1 MKFVIDKRRMLQHQR
16 EFWELPNFIKLLVGG
31 YGCGKTRI
39 GALRSIWCSYVNAP
53 VPHLYV
59 SPSYKQARKT
69 VIISIKELL
78 DAAKIRYS
86 YNKTNHEFVVKN
98 WNGNIWIGSG
108 DQPDSLK
115 GPNLGSAG
123 IDEPFLMKEEVFDNV
138 LSRLRHPEA
147 KHRELFLT
155 GTPEQLNW
163 GYEVAR
169 NVDGR
174 YDLGLVVGRTA
185 DNVHLPR
192 QFVTML
198 EKAFDEQQRAAYMN
212 GEFLNLTAGRVYKFF
227 NRLVHVRGDGGG
239 EGGMTPPVR
248 EGEIMAGIDFNVD
261 YMTAVVFSVL
271 DERHIHCFDEVR
283 LKDASTYDLAEVL
296 DERYPGITVFPDP
309 AGRARKSSSDR
320 TDFTILKEKGF
331 VVEARQAHPP
341 VKSRVNAV
349 NKLLRE
355 GLLTVENCP
364 HLVRDLEQV
373 VWKNGEIDKLTRPE
387 LTHASDAIG
396 YAVEKLF
403 PVRMPDRVYEGQPGH
418 WRV

>member
-39 GALRSIWCSYVNAP
+39 GALRSIWCSYINAP

-69 VIISIKELL
+69 VIISISELL
-78 DAAKIRYS
+78 DAAGARYT
-86 YNKTNHEFVVKN
+86 YHKTNHEFFIKN

-108 DQPDSLK
+108 DHPDSLK

-123 IDEPFLMKEEVFDNV
+123 IDEPFLMKEVVFDNV
-138 LSRLRHPEA
+138 LSRLRHPAA

-163 GYEVAR
+163 GYDVAR
-169 NVDGR
+169 NLDGQ
-174 YDLGLVVGRTA
+174 YDLGVVVGRTA
-185 DNVHLPR
+185 DNVHLPT

-198 EKAFDEQQRAAYMN
+198 EKAFDEQQRRAYMN
-212 GEFLNLTAGRVYKFF
+212 GEFLNLTAGRVYKYFD
-227 NRLVHVRGDGGG
+227 RLRHCGGRTVP
-239 EGGMTPPVR
+239 EGC
-248 EGEIMAGIDFNVD
+248 EIMAGIDFNVD
-261 YMTAVVFSVL
+261 YMTAVVFTVL
-271 DERHIHCFDEVR
+271 DERHIHCFYEIR
-283 LKDASTYDLAEVL
+283 LQDASTYDLADVL
-296 DERYPGITVFPDP
+296 YERYPGITVFPDP
-309 AGRARKSSSDR
+309 AGRARKSSSDK
-320 TDFTILKEKGF
+320 TDFTILKDKGF
-331 VVEARQAHPP
+331 NVVARPAHPP

-364 HLVRDLEQV
+364 CLVRDLEQV
-373 VWKNGEIDKLTRPE
+373 AWKNGEIDKLTRPE

-396 YAVEKLF
+396 YPVEKLF
-403 PVRMPDRVYEGQPGH
+403 PVRLPQRSYKGQPEH